1 MFTELVAIVAPIY
14 IAIGLGFAW
23 RRSGRAWDRELI
35 TDLVM
40 TVGAPCLVFSSLV
53 RMEVDTAA
61 MGEMVL
67 ATVAALVVLGLLGA
81 AVLKLFGLPVTS
93 FLAPIIFPNSGN
105 MGLPVCLFAFG
116 AEGLALGV
124 CYFAVV
130 TFGQYSAGIWIWSGR
145 ISGSDLLRTP
155 LTWSVVVAGA
165 MIALGVPVPTWLLR
179 TTEMIGGFTIPLMQ
193 FSLGVS
199 LVGLEIARLPRSV
212 ALSLLRLGLGLAVGW
227 GVAEVLG
234 LTGVAR
240 GVLILDCSMPV
251 AVLNYLLAEKYGR
264 SPSEVASLVLL
275 STLISLVS
283 LPLILAWVL

>member
-1 MFTELVAIVAPIY
+1 MLSELVAIVAPIY

-23 RRSGRAWDRELI
+23 RRSGRPWDRELI

-53 RMEVDTAA
+53 GMDVEPAA
-61 MGEMVL
+61 MGEMAL
-67 ATVAALVVLGLLGA
+67 AAMASLLLLGA
-81 AVLKLFGLPVTS
+81 LGAAILKIFGLPISS
-93 FLAPIIFPNSGN
+93 FLAPIMFSNTGN

-116 AEGLALGV
+116 PEGLALAI
-124 CYFAVV
+124 CFFAVV
-130 TFGQYSAGIWIWSGR
+130 TFGQYSVGIWIWSGH
-145 ISGSDLLRTP
+145 ISGGDLLQTP
-155 LTWSVVVAGA
+155 LTWSVVIAAA
-165 MIALGVPVPTWLLR
+165 MVGFEVPVPTWILR

-227 GVAEVLG
+227 SIAELFG

-240 GVLILDCSMPV
+240 GVVILDCSMPV
-251 AVLNYLLAEKYGR
+251 AVLNYLLAEKYER
-264 SPSEVASLVLL
+264 DASEVASLVLL
-275 STLISLVS
+275 STLISLVT